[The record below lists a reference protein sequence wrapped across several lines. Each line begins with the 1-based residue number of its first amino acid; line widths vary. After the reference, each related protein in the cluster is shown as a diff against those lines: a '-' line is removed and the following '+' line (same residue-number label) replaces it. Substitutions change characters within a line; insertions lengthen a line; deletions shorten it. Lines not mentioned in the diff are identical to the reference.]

1 MLTAESKVKNSFLSN
16 LEPNSTVLANPLSK
30 EAVELLHDADF
41 PTRKSEFWKYSRTA
55 KIQNGNFSFQENS
68 NFQFKNSFAS
78 NTIDIVN
85 GKVISKQIEGV
96 EIKNLADCDSEE
108 LNKIGNIANFHRDVF
123 SLMHQAFFQDV
134 LVIKVAEATVL
145 DEAIQINIAG
155 TGANGVSFPRIFI
168 CAEEMSKSK
177 FIINTE
183 SEGENQFLYV
193 QSEIHVEANAR
204 LHLELN
210 NNAEADF
217 LMTDTAANVEN
228 GAVFHINT
236 MCFDGNWTRN
246 NLDINLIGEFAHA
259 ELNGIV
265 MPNGIQHFDNHT
277 LVSHCVPN
285 CTSSENY
292 KNVVDGKGTAI
303 FNGKIMVHQDA
314 QKTNAFQSSSNI
326 LLSDNATVNAKP
338 ELEIYA
344 DDVKCSHGSTTGKL
358 NSEALFYLQS
368 RGVPANEAKK
378 LLLKAFAAEVLESIS
393 VESVKDSAEK
403 AIDKKLA

>member
-1 MLTAESKVKNSFLSN
+1 MSN
-16 LEPNSTVLANPLSK
+16 LEPNNSVLANPLSK
-30 EAVELLHDADF
+30 EAVELLHTADF

-55 KIQNGNFSFQENS
+55 KIQNGNFSFQENNNFNFNNAFS
-68 NFQFKNSFAS
+68 N

-85 GKVISKQIEGV
+85 GKIQGNNTQGIIVKKLE
-96 EIKNLADCDSEE
+96 DCSSEE
-108 LNKIGNIANFHRDVF
+108 LSKIGTIANFHRDVF

-134 LVIKVAEATVL
+134 LVITVPESTVIEEAV
-145 DEAIQINIAG
+145 QINIAS
-155 TGANGVSFPRIFI
+155 TGNNSVSFPRIFI
-168 CAEEMSKSK
+168 CAEELSKSK

-183 SEGENQFLYV
+183 SEGDNQLLYV
-193 QSEIHVEANAR
+193 QSEIHVEANAK

-210 NNAEADF
+210 NSANSDF
-217 LMTDTAANVEN
+217 LITDTAANVES

-236 MCFDGNWTRN
+236 LCFDGNWQRN

-265 MPNGIQHFDNHT
+265 MPNGAQHFDNHT
-277 LVSHCVPN
+277 MVSHCVPN

-368 RGVPANEAKK
+368 RGVPAREAKK

-393 VESVKDSAEK
+393 VDAVKELAET